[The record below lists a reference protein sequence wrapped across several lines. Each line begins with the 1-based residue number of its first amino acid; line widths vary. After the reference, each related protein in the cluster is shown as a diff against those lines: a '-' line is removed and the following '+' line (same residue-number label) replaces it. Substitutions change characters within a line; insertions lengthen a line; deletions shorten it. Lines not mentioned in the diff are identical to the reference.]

1 VSFGLQDR
9 SLRSLF
15 LSFAVVGWSAQVSMQ
30 PQSGL
35 EVPAETV
42 RVARA
47 AFPNGSV
54 AISARDELGEVF
66 TDEQFA
72 AAFGTRGAPAESPG
86 ALALVTALQYT
97 ENLTD
102 RQAAEMVTRAIDWK
116 YALAMELS
124 EEGFDDSVLAKF
136 RSRLVA
142 HGLEQQIFTRM
153 LEVLRHKGLIKAGG
167 KQRTDATHVISA
179 VRDLNRLELVGE
191 SVRAAVEVLAA
202 AAPDWLAQVIA
213 VGEWTER
220 YGVRV
225 DSWRLPTSA
234 TKRDRLAK
242 MYGQDALVLLRAV
255 YAESS
260 PAWLAELPAVET
272 LRVVLVQNYYLRTD
286 ARGREVIKR
295 READDEGLPPAHRRV
310 SSPYDTDAR
319 WAAKGEDLFWCGF
332 KVHVTETCDDHP
344 DNDAGDAGEDPGGA
358 RPNLITNV
366 STTPATVPD
375 VKMTTPINESLAAAD
390 LPPAEHYLDAGYPS
404 AQVIDEAH
412 RRFGITLVTPALLDT
427 SRQAR
432 AGDGFDK
439 AAFSIDWAAR
449 QVTCPQE
456 QTSAS
461 WSPAHQHGQEV
472 IVVKFDTATCRACP
486 VREQCTTTRRSGR
499 QLTLRPR
506 ELHEA
511 LARARE
517 EQTSQ
522 TWKTKYAIRAGA
534 ESTMHQ
540 GVTSCGM
547 RHARYRGLSK
557 VSLQHAFTAVALN
570 LLRLHDWSTHPVA
583 GSAAR
588 RTSHL
593 ARLNYALAA

>member
-1 VSFGLQDR
+1 
-9 SLRSLF
+9 
-15 LSFAVVGWSAQVSMQ
+15 M
-30 PQSGL
+30 
-35 EVPAETV
+35 
-42 RVARA
+42 
-47 AFPNGSV
+47 
-54 AISARDELGEVF
+54 SARNELGEVF

-136 RSRLVA
+136 RSRLVE
-142 HGLEQQIFTRM
+142 HGLEQQLLARM
-153 LEVLRHKGLIKAGG
+153 LQVLGEKGLITGGG

-179 VRDLNRLELVGE
+179 VRDLNRLELAGE

-202 AAPDWLAQVIA
+202 AVPDWLAETIA

-220 YGVRV
+220 YGLRV

-255 YAESS
+255 YADAS
-260 PAWLAELPAVET
+260 PDWLAELPAVET
-272 LRVVLVQNYYLRTD
+272 LRRVLVQNYYLRTD
-286 ARGREVIKR
+286 ARGREVITR
-295 READDEGLPPAHRRV
+295 READEHGLPPAHRRV

-332 KVHVTETCDDHP
+332 KVHVTETCDD
-344 DNDAGDAGEDPGGA
+344 DTAGDEGEHTDAA

-366 STTPATVPD
+366 ATTPATVPD
-375 VKMTTPINESLAAAD
+375 VKMTTPINEDLAAAN
-390 LPPAEHYLDAGYPS
+390 LLPAEHYLDAGYPS

-412 RRFGITLVTPALLDT
+412 RRFGITLVTPTLLDT

-432 AGDGFDK
+432 AGEGFDK
-439 AAFSIDWAAR
+439 AAFTIDWAAR
-449 QVTCPQE
+449 QATCPQGHV
-456 QTSAS
+456 SSS
-461 WSPAHQHGQEV
+461 WSPARQHGEEV
-472 IVVKFDTATCRACP
+472 IVAKFDTATCRTCP
-486 VREQCTTTRRSGR
+486 VRQQCTTTHRGGR

-506 ELHEA
+506 ELHQA
-511 LARARE
+511 LQRARA

-522 TWKTKYAIRAGA
+522 TWKDKYAIRAGA

-540 GVTSCGM
+540 GVNSCGM
-547 RHARYRGLSK
+547 RRARYRGLGK
-557 VSLQHAFTAVALN
+557 VRLQHAFTAVALN
-570 LLRLHDWSTHPVA
+570 LIRLHNWWTGPA
-583 GSAAR
+583 PGSSR
-588 RTSHL
+588 RPSHL